1 MPLPERTP
9 EECVM
14 LELKDV
20 TVRFGNLVAVD
31 GVTTSVAPRTIHS
44 LIGPNGAGKTT
55 VFNAIYNFVPYTGN
69 IVFDS
74 RNLRGVPTYR
84 LSQMGM
90 TRTFQN
96 LSLFYSMTVQDNIAL
111 GLHTATRSSVLSDMA
126 GVNVYARASVREKVA
141 QVAQLVGIEH
151 LLNAYPA
158 FLPYGTQKL
167 VELARALVND
177 PRMVL
182 LDEPAAGLNS
192 SEKDQF
198 KDILRKVKDRGITV
212 LLVEHDMG
220 VVMDISDMITVMN
233 FGHKIAEGT
242 PREVSE
248 NADVVEAY
256 LGVN

>member
-1 MPLPERTP
+1 
-9 EECVM
+9 M
-14 LELKDV
+14 LELQDV
-20 TVRFGNLVAVD
+20 TVRYGNLVAVD
-31 GVTTSVAPRTIHS
+31 GLSISVAPRTIHS

-55 VFNAIYNFVPYTGN
+55 AFNAIYNFVPYTGN
-69 IVFDS
+69 VTFNG

-96 LSLFYSMTVQDNIAL
+96 LSLFYSMTVQYNIAL

-141 QVAQLVGIEH
+141 NAAQLVGVGD
-151 LLNAYPA
+151 LLNAYPT

-192 SEKDQF
+192 SEKEQF
-198 KDILRKVKDRGITV
+198 KEILLKVKDRGITV

-220 VVMDISDMITVMN
+220 VVMDISDTITVMN
-233 FGHKIAEGT
+233 FGHRIAEGT
-242 PREVSE
+242 PQEVSE
-248 NADVVEAY
+248 DADVIEAY